1 MKHLF
6 FIPLL
11 LCFFSTASAQVKFI
25 SSGRIE
31 FEKRVNQ
38 FSFYDKEDDEAP
50 WVIEMK
56 KTFPKMVNEVYYL
69 DFNEQKSVY
78 KLGKENTDVKYMW
91 GRKPSETDVTVQDV
105 QNNQILVQRDIF
117 EQTYLV
123 KDSLR
128 SYDWKISNET
138 RTIAGFECRKAVT
151 KICDSVY
158 IVAFY
163 TDEITVSSGPESF
176 GGLPGMILGLAV
188 PRLQITWFATKVE
201 LKEPSETILN
211 PKQKGK
217 TVTWQAYEKDL
228 NRAMK
233 DWGKYGAKVMWTS
246 LL

>member
-6 FIPLL
+6 FIPVLF
-11 LCFFSTASAQVKFI
+11 CFFSTASAQVKFI

-56 KTFPKMVNEVYYL
+56 KTFPKMVNEIYYL

-78 KLGKENTDVKYMW
+78 KLAKENTDVKYMW

-128 SYDWKISNET
+128 TYEWKISNET

-201 LKEPSETILN
+201 LKEPTETMLS
-211 PKQKGK
+211 PKQKEKQLHGRLMKK
-217 TVTWQAYEKDL
+217 T
-228 NRAMK
+228 
-233 DWGKYGAKVMWTS
+233 
-246 LL
+246 